1 MNKFIKELRRREVF
15 RTAGLYVGIC
25 WILIEASS
33 VVLPTFDAPEWVLK
47 ALIIVAVVGFP
58 IMLVLA
64 WIYDVTEHGIEK
76 QADVDEAAAP
86 AIGSRKMDFVVIG
99 LLSVALV
106 ISVYLNVTSGPQIVE
121 ELEPVSVLIADF
133 DNQTGQ
139 TLFDGLLEQAL
150 NVGIESAPHITAYQR
165 NDARSLAERL
175 QPGSSG
181 LDSNIARLIAVREGI
196 KLVLAGTIEAAGSG
210 FELTLNGVDAADGS
224 MLFEIQQDADSIEA
238 VLVAVGELSTDVR
251 DELGDTTLEDGQ
263 GALAETFTAASLEAA
278 QAYTT
283 AIRLGYEGK
292 HEEAVELYR
301 KATELDEKFGRA
313 YSSWALSEFKLG
325 RTEQAEALWETS
337 LSLMG
342 TMTERERLRTL
353 GLYYAT
359 VARNYEKAV
368 ESFSELVEKYP
379 ADAAG
384 HNNLAVASFLTLNF
398 QKAAEEGQTILDIY
412 PASQL
417 YRSNQALYAMYSGD
431 FETATA
437 LAAEVISTD
446 PEYGTAYLPLA
457 ISALAQ
463 GDADAARANYKRMAE
478 TSKSEHGE
486 SLAALGLADV
496 DLFVGEIEA
505 GRAALREA
513 IAADLE
519 SDRKRAAAVKQIALA
534 QSLAEQQDF
543 EAALEAVGSALELG
557 GGESLVVPAAMIY
570 AKAGDAPAAQ
580 RIAGEL
586 SSQLQ
591 SQSRA
596 YGRMLQGLNLA
607 SLGKDV
613 ESIIALREAVDLAD
627 LWLIRVQLGMAY
639 LEAGSYAEALDE
651 FTHALQR
658 RGEATAVFLDDT
670 PTYRYLAELP
680 YWMGRAQE
688 GLHMAEDARAS
699 YEEFLSRRPQG
710 GPLAEDASD
719 RLTDL

>member
-580 RIAGEL
+580 RIAAEL

>member
-47 ALIIVAVVGFP
+47 ALIIVAVVGCP

-64 WIYDVTEHGIEK
+64 WFYDVTEHGIEK